1 MWTGFCLRRQ
11 SFTTTECS
19 TRLCIFGQCPTST
32 RQHWPMRADTSLNR
46 CSVEFRGSK
55 WKYMCLSG
63 FGYIFDFIVILIII
77 FFYYDFYSP
86 IFFTSSRSYVLVLV
100 FVCERSLQC
109 VWVIPILW
117 ETTYEERNMKGKRRD
132 RRGAKLEQTEFGP
145 INIVINNLLFYYDNL
160 MQRHE

>member
-77 FFYYDFYSP
+77 FFIT
-86 IFFTSSRSYVLVLV
+86 IFILRYFLRAPGRTCWCWCLCASARSNVYGLFRFCEKRPSIPMKREIWRGREEIDAARSSNK
-100 FVCERSLQC
+100 
-109 VWVIPILW
+109 
-117 ETTYEERNMKGKRRD
+117 RNSD
-132 RRGAKLEQTEFGP
+132 P
-145 INIVINNLLFYYDNL
+145 
-160 MQRHE
+160 

>member
-77 FFYYDFYSP
+77 FFIT
-86 IFFTSSRSYVLVLV
+86 IFILRYFLRAPGRTCWCWCLCASARSNVYGLFRFCEKRPMKREIWRGREEIDAARSSNK
-100 FVCERSLQC
+100 
-109 VWVIPILW
+109 
-117 ETTYEERNMKGKRRD
+117 RNSD
-132 RRGAKLEQTEFGP
+132 P
-145 INIVINNLLFYYDNL
+145 
-160 MQRHE
+160 